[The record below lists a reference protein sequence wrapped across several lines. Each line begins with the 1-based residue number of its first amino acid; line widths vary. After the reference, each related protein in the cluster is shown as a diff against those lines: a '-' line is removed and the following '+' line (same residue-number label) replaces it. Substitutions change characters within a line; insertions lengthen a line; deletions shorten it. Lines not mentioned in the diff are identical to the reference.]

1 MHVSAWKAL
10 PSRETVETERER
22 KIFLH
27 KKTITY
33 LI

>member
-1 MHVSAWKAL
+1 MHVTAWKAL
-10 PSRETVETERER
+10 ASRETVDTDRER

-33 LI
+33 LN